1 MTVTLIHGSPG
12 SGKTHYLI
20 EIIKKNMDKKWVY
33 VTYSR
38 SLMNDAKNR
47 INIIDEK
54 EDEYGNNENRD
65 KHLIGT
71 LHSLGYKLL
80 GLKREDLYT
89 NKMLLKFMNKNQIEL
104 NLQDISKL
112 ENATDTYELSVGAKI
127 IMEFSVHRLAK
138 RELMEINGY
147 TDDINYLYKE
157 YKKDKGSKYDYT
169 DIIEKIVKTK
179 RYFADVDILL
189 VDECQDLSVLMFD
202 MIDLWIDNAKD
213 SYLTGDSDQ
222 CIYTYQG
229 SNPNLFL
236 KHKCDREEI
245 MPKSYRLKENI
256 YKESLKVIKK
266 AQDYKEKH
274 LSVEQGGK
282 LIYTDYNI
290 EDLRNIKETT
300 FILNRTNYINLMV
313 RNKLIEYGI
322 PFRPINIKHNYLNI
336 WNEEVIAINNI
347 LYKINNKSLE
357 ITSDEI
363 MILLKYI
370 RKQLL
375 DKIKVSRLKIKIK
388 KESVLKNSTHMYS
401 AEDLLNCFVNKNITY
416 KTILSSLY
424 KIDDK
429 YIKTIANHIELV
441 NNRNC
446 LIKDIND
453 IKLKIGTI
461 HSVKGMEADTVIYNT
476 DTTNKVIKGMF
487 DSINF
492 FDNEIRLKYV
502 AMTRAKKQL
511 IITKFNYTTND
522 F

>member
-1 MTVTLIHGSPG
+1 MTVTLVHGSPG

-20 EIIKKNMDKKWVY
+20 EIIKKNMDKKWIY

-38 SLMNDAKNR
+38 SLMNDAKKR
-47 INIIDEK
+47 INVIDE
-54 EDEYGNNENRD
+54 ENEYGDN
-65 KHLIGT
+65 HLIGT

-104 NLQDISKL
+104 NLQDIGKL
-112 ENATDTYELSVGAKI
+112 ENATDTYELSIGAKI

-147 TDDINYLYKE
+147 TDDIHYLYKE

-256 YKESLKVIKK
+256 YNESLKVIKK
-266 AQDYKEKH
+266 THEYKEKN
-274 LSVEQGGK
+274 LSVEKGGE
-282 LIYTDYNI
+282 LIYTDYDI
-290 EDLRNIKETT
+290 ENLRNIKEDT
-300 FILNRTNYINLMV
+300 FILNRTNYINMII

-322 PFRPINIKHNYLNI
+322 PFRPINIKQEYLNI
-336 WNEEVIAINNI
+336 WNDDVIFINNI
-347 LYKINNKSLE
+347 LYKIDNKLDL
-357 ITSDEI
+357 TSDEI
-363 MILLKYI
+363 ITLLKYV

-375 DKIKVSRLKIKIK
+375 DKTKTARLKIRIK
-388 KESVLKNSTHMYS
+388 KESVLKDNNHIYTTD
-401 AEDLLNCFVNKNITY
+401 DLLNCFVNNNITS
-416 KTILSSLY
+416 KTILSSLH
-424 KIDDK
+424 KIDEK
-429 YIKTIANHIELV
+429 YIKTIANHLELV
-441 NNRNC
+441 RNNKC
-446 LIKDIND
+446 IIKDIND

-476 DTTNKVIKGMF
+476 DTTNKVMKGVF
-487 DSINF
+487 DSVDF
-492 FDNEIRLKYV
+492 FDNELRLKYV
-502 AMTRAKKQL
+502 AMTRAKKRL
-511 IITKFNYTTND
+511 IITKFDITNND